1 MGDFSVLTRDQNLKQ
16 QCAKI
21 LKTEG
26 TGMNYTTGHSPCFQL
41 KLNVGGY
48 DLMYRIN
55 ISGDLPWVSS
65 SLCDALSSR
74 WK

>member
-1 MGDFSVLTRDQNLKQ
+1 MGNFLVLARDHNLKQ

-21 LKTEG
+21 LKPEG
-26 TGMNYTTGHSPCFQL
+26 TGMNYTTGQSPGFQL
-41 KLNVGGY
+41 KLNIGGY
-48 DLMYRIN
+48 DLMHRIN
-55 ISGDLPWVSS
+55 ISGDLPWVNS